1 MTCLDLGCVRSL
13 VDSTFATDFVLEV
26 LHGIGRVDVVVIDA
40 GVLEAL
46 PQHCAR
52 GPDERDA
59 ALVLDIAGL
68 FADEDQRSRQGP
80 LAEHR
85 LVGVDVQRTTLAF
98 ECGFGERL
106 EAPRVRYE
114 R

>member
-1 MTCLDLGCVRSL
+1 
-13 VDSTFATDFVLEV
+13 VDSTFAADLVLEM
-26 LHGIGRVDVVVIDA
+26 LHRVGRVDVVVIDT

-46 PQHCAR
+46 PQHR
-52 GPDERDA
+52 TGGTDERYA
-59 ALVLDIAGL
+59 ALVLDIARL
-68 FADEDQRSRQGP
+68 LADEDQRSRQRT

-85 LVGVDVQRTTLAF
+85 LSGVAEQRATLTS

-106 EAPRVRYE
+106 DAPRVRHE